1 MTLHK
6 ILQWLSHPV
15 IIAALLLLAVLAPV
29 QAQEMPSF
37 NLLIKNKGLGAH
49 ALGIG
54 IGLALLLAWLAHSA
68 LVLIGRRR
76 SSHA

>member
-37 NLLIKNKGLGAH
+37 NLLIKNKGPGAH
-49 ALGIG
+49 ALG
-54 IGLALLLAWLAHSA
+54 IGLALLLAWLAH
-68 LVLIGRRR
+68 
-76 SSHA
+76 